1 MAPKNSQWNRKLD
14 RLGRK
19 APSVFYLQYQEGGHP
34 TVFWS
39 SDSIL

>member
-1 MAPKNSQWNRKLD
+1 MAPKNFPWNRKLD

-19 APSVFYLQYQEGGHP
+19 APSVYYLQYQAGGPP

-39 SDSIL
+39 LDSIL